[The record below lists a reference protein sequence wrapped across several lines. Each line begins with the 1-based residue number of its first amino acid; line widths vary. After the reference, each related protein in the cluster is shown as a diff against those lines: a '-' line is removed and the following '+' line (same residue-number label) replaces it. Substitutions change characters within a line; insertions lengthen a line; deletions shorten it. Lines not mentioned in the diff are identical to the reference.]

1 MGSQH
6 QVLQPQS
13 CCQPASTNQSRSG
26 LQNLSFWV
34 RKRGRTKPCSL
45 GKASIPGIQ
54 RDSSPRG
61 AAGKGHPLG
70 MPAGQGQGL
79 GTVQA
84 SAHLLLVGRGGP
96 QLPPGPP
103 PMRPYELCLQTLQP
117 PPRPGSPMPPP
128 PSSSPRPT
136 APTPLPRGE
145 PWAPQ
150 GRGGALSVAG
160 SSHRGAHGD
169 TPEMFFWGVTQ
180 QQRPKWGS
188 GLVSLLRGPS
198 HSGQG
203 AAGAQR
209 QPLRGEANSP
219 APLPLPPAPPCQ
231 PGVPWCPRRC
241 CSPCWLWPALPGS
254 STPCGGGGKVRA
266 PKGATAPI
274 PGTAGPIWGAEW
286 GRSWGG
292 LCVVLWV
299 VLWVVLL
306 CHDFSSCPQTS
317 RDPWER

>member
-6 QVLQPQS
+6 QVLQPES

-61 AAGKGHPLG
+61 AAGKEHPLG

-117 PPRPGSPMPPP
+117 PPCPGSPTP
-128 PSSSPRPT
+128 PSRSSPQPT

-145 PWAPQ
+145 PWAPR
-150 GRGGALSVAG
+150 GGGGGALSCRVFTPGGSWGHSRDVFLGGDAAAETQVGLWAGVLASWPIPQWAGGCRSTAPAFEGGGKQPRSSSLASSPPMSARSALVPTAVLLSLLAVAG
-160 SSHRGAHGD
+160 SARLVYALWRRREGKGTQGCHCAHPG
-169 TPEMFFWGVTQ
+169 
-180 QQRPKWGS
+180 
-188 GLVSLLRGPS
+188 
-198 HSGQG
+198 HSGTH
-203 AAGAQR
+203 
-209 QPLRGEANSP
+209 L
-219 APLPLPPAPPCQ
+219 
-231 PGVPWCPRRC
+231 
-241 CSPCWLWPALPGS
+241 GS
-254 STPCGGGGKVRA
+254 
-266 PKGATAPI
+266 
-274 PGTAGPIWGAEW
+274 
-286 GRSWGG
+286 
-292 LCVVLWV
+292 
-299 VLWVVLL
+299 
-306 CHDFSSCPQTS
+306 
-317 RDPWER
+317 